1 MAGTQRTATATWQG
15 DLESGRGTVRPGSSA
30 FGELP
35 VDWQA
40 RTEGSQTET
49 SPEEL
54 IAAAHA
60 SCFAMAFSNTLAQAG
75 HTPESVEVNA
85 SVTFTPVPAGG
96 YKVESSTLSVTGRV
110 PGLTQEQFTDF
121 AKQGDQGC
129 PVSNALR
136 GNVAITVEARLA

>member
-1 MAGTQRTATATWQG
+1 MPGITRTAAAKWQG
-15 DLESGRGTVRPGSSA
+15 DLMSGTGTVRPGSSA

-35 VDWQA
+35 VDWKA

-60 SCFAMAFSNTLAQAG
+60 ACFAMAFSHTLAQGG
-75 HTPESVEVNA
+75 HTPESVDVA
-85 SVTFTPVPAGG
+85 ATVTFAPVPEGG
-96 YKVESSTLSVTGRV
+96 FKVESSALAVTGVV
-110 PGLTQEQFTDF
+110 PGITQDEFADI
-121 AKQGDQGC
+121 AKQADAGC

-136 GNVAITVEARLA
+136 GNVAISVEATLA